1 MTETIEIDGFS
12 VNKNLWGETPMM
24 FMKIELKLHQLLWYL
39 TIGPPKLP
47 RDSEGEGLP
56 EVGDGAGAAHL
67 AERAVVHATAD
78 DLLANLRSRIV
89 AEKRGTTRAGWTH
102 PGCGRRG

>member
-1 MTETIEIDGFS
+1 MGKKTKSFYLVFLMLVLSFS
-12 VNKNLWGETPMM
+12 SGIPHFAPTAP
-24 FMKIELKLHQLLWYL
+24 
-39 TIGPPKLP
+39 
-47 RDSEGEGLP
+47 GEGLP

-78 DLLANLRSRIV
+78 DLLANLRSRSRIV